1 MSSCIAVS
9 RAVDVVLDCAQ
20 HSISILTY
28 EVCVHPRV
36 SILAFLSI
44 KSLSNLERIKR
55 ISEFYHIIPLVNSR
69 VHWVPWWF
77 WESLQKNDGKQVPE
91 RACKSNGKERSAIVW
106 TYKSNE
112 CPRKPGDHSRWNCS
126 YCWCC
131 GDGYQFST
139 ESQSGN
145 TCTANSRSQLCCWPQ
160 ASKRICEVN
169 FVSAFMV

>member
-1 MSSCIAVS
+1 MLSNIYTHSYVFLHCSVQSCGG
-9 RAVDVVLDCAQ
+9 RLDCAQ

-36 SILAFLSI
+36 SILAFLFI
-44 KSLSNLERIKR
+44 KSLSN
-55 ISEFYHIIPLVNSR
+55 
-69 VHWVPWWF
+69 
-77 WESLQKNDGKQVPE
+77 
-91 RACKSNGKERSAIVW
+91 
-106 TYKSNE
+106 KSNE
-112 CPRKPGDHSRWNCS
+112 FPRKPGDHSRWNCS

-145 TCTANSRSQLCCWPQ
+145 SCTANSRSQLCCWPQ

-169 FVSAFMV
+169 FVAAFTV